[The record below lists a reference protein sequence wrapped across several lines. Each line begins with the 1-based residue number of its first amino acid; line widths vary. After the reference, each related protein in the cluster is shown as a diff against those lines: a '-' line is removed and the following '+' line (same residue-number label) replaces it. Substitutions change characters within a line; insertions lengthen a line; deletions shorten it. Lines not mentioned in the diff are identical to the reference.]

1 MFKRILQ
8 GAVVASALAITPIAS
23 ARAALVEQ
31 LNSCTTGGL
40 VVCLSF
46 TLNSVDADTYT
57 LTTSIVSVNGNTSS
71 GAFLTAVG
79 MFNTGSGTFTGTNT
93 GSANFVFDPPGST
106 CTDLEASISGIVLC
120 DAANGNGGQLTTL
133 TFTFDYTGTL
143 ASLTSTDFGT
153 HIQGIPATGGGTCSV
168 KTATNQDG
176 TTFAASVPAGCG
188 GTNTVPEPASIFL
201 VGTGLAGLGGLIRRR
216 RRAA

>member
-8 GAVVASALAITPIAS
+8 GAVIASALAVTPVAS

-57 LTTSIVSVNGNTSS
+57 LTTTIVSVNGNTSS

-93 GSANFVFDPPGST
+93 GSANFAFDPPGST

-143 ASLTSTDFGT
+143 ASLQSTDFGT
-153 HIQGIPATGGGTCSV
+153 HIQGIPQVGGGTCSV

-188 GTNTVPEPASIFL
+188 TSTVPEPASIFL